1 MLFVF
6 CVLLNILCPT
16 YTNTGVKLVDA
27 DAHISD
33 DPETTTAFHALHGDT
48 QAILTKLHRDP
59 KLVHESH
66 PLVASNASPLF
77 IAANTSATEIV
88 DLLLQ
93 YYANAT
99 AVDAVSGLTPL
110 TSFVRNGR
118 GTDVARQLLANGAN
132 PTKPDKTGK
141 SAAAYVAM
149 LLSRVKQS
157 DRNIEEAR
165 RLVELTQLF
174 DIYSVQ
180 GAEGFEDAPGAWRMH
195 AYNSKDAHPD
205 ASFFYHVDSGR
216 QRYSKPASLAWTRI
230 VRNAT
235 SAGTGGHT
243 MIARVFVNQVTG
255 QTLLRVPKALRWRF
269 IRTPTGD
276 EYWMSTESNSSLA
289 EAPIELPEEMA
300 REIRALPNAFWT
312 NKVLGVNQWSEP
324 DVGGWN
330 VAADR
335 HGRAYYVHERT
346 GESSWLK
353 PPEFAW
359 MMIVNNDARTSATH
373 PYWYVNE
380 NTGER
385 TWDEPEAVA
394 WTLMDELSGEL
405 ARYRPCP
412 AMTSGEASE
421 KSRHFSMKKGTGPG
435 GGHSNNNIEL

>member
-1 MLFVF
+1 
-6 CVLLNILCPT
+6 
-16 YTNTGVKLVDA
+16 
-27 DAHISD
+27 
-33 DPETTTAFHALHGDT
+33 
-48 QAILTKLHRDP
+48 
-59 KLVHESH
+59 
-66 PLVASNASPLF
+66 
-77 IAANTSATEIV
+77 
-88 DLLLQ
+88 
-93 YYANAT
+93 
-99 AVDAVSGLTPL
+99 
-110 TSFVRNGR
+110 
-118 GTDVARQLLANGAN
+118 
-132 PTKPDKTGK
+132 
-141 SAAAYVAM
+141 
-149 LLSRVKQS
+149 
-157 DRNIEEAR
+157 
-165 RLVELTQLF
+165 
-174 DIYSVQ
+174 
-180 GAEGFEDAPGAWRMH
+180 
-195 AYNSKDAHPD
+195 
-205 ASFFYHVDSGR
+205 
-216 QRYSKPASLAWTRI
+216 
-230 VRNAT
+230 
-235 SAGTGGHT
+235 
-243 MIARVFVNQVTG
+243 
-255 QTLLRVPKALRWRF
+255 
-269 IRTPTGD
+269 
-276 EYWMSTESNSSLA
+276 MSTESNSSLA
-289 EAPIELPEEMA
+289 DAPIELPEEMA